1 MSVLK
6 GEGKVPILF
15 ASTSISVGS
24 LTHGAYLA
32 RPDLEG
38 EWPTIVV
45 VPSAWGVTGA
55 MKDLTRR
62 LARQGFAAICPDL
75 FAGSRPARSAE
86 KSDAVRAT
94 LALPAAQVRRDLDH
108 VVRFITNP
116 TGFWSSAEH
125 GFGIVGFGLGGYG
138 AAELAQAY
146 PGSPLAIVGTDL
158 ELSMPEDPAYNEPET
173 AASPPAFA
181 DWLERVVGPLLV
193 IYGRE
198 DESAPIDDVL
208 ALRRAAP
215 HGEWVLYEGV
225 GGDFFDDDHPGFDR
239 TAQVDAIERLSEFF
253 GKHLPE
259 FD

>member
-15 ASTSISVGS
+15 GSTSISVGS

-55 MKDLTRR
+55 MKYLTRR

-75 FAGSRPARSAE
+75 FSGSRPTRSVA
-86 KSDAVRAT
+86 KSEAVRAT
-94 LALPAAQVRRDLDH
+94 LALPATQVRRDLDH
-108 VVRFITNP
+108 IVRFITNP

-138 AAELAQAY
+138 AAGLAESY
-146 PGSPLAIVGTDL
+146 PGSPLAIVGTEL
-158 ELSMPEDPAYNEPET
+158 EMTLPEDPADDDAET
-173 AASPPAFA
+173 GASPPPFGE
-181 DWLERVVGPLLV
+181 WLGRLGGPLLV

-198 DESAPIDDVL
+198 DASAPVEDVL
-208 ALRRAAP
+208 ALREAAP

-225 GGDFFDDDHPGFDR
+225 GGDFFDDDHPGFDNG
-239 TAQVDAIERLSEFF
+239 AQVDSIDRLSEFF

-259 FD
+259 TG